1 MIDVSRPLRP
11 GGMPRDIRTGRIRVP
26 GPGLSIRARS
36 GLIPGPQVVDTRSVS
51 ALRPS

>member
-1 MIDVSRPLRP
+1 MIDVGRPLRT
-11 GGMPRDIRTGRIRVP
+11 GGMPRDIGTGGIRVP

-36 GLIPGPQVVDTRSVS
+36 GLIPRRPVVDTRSDS